1 MALGDYA
8 NSRGAADMGILPDRL
23 PGYAH
28 LSDSAERARF
38 GKLWGGEISA
48 TPGLTARAM
57 MEAAVA
63 GKLKALY
70 VVGANPL
77 KTFGVA
83 QPDRLAG
90 LELLVVHDMFL
101 TETAQRADVVLPAA
115 STYEKDGTL
124 TNTAGEVQL
133 THRSIDPQGPRSD
146 FDLLRILS
154 HQLSM
159 LGLGTP
165 IRLRTPEAAFDEI
178 RQNVAGYDLSP
189 TRICWPAAPSL
200 RRPRC
205 KARRGVLR
213 RARGHSF
220 LFTGLFVYERHPGP
234 LLFQAHFDERG
245 KTDAVEF
252 ISQHPVLVVSVVKIA
267 VLLFIVMTA
276 LAYLTWLERKVIAHI
291 QSRWGPYN
299 VGAHGLLQPLAD
311 GIKFLFKEDV
321 TPPAADR
328 LIYTLAPFLALALGL
343 SAIALIPFG
352 PPSALFPNGQ
362 QIFSVV
368 DLNIGLLFLFAIT
381 SMGVYGVALAGW
393 SSNSKY
399 ALLGGLRSSAQMIS
413 YEVSLTIS
421 VVGVMLLA
429 GTLNFNE
436 HDRGTE
442 GLLAALYSALARASR
457 RFVGFLCYLTAAIA
471 ETNRVPFDLPEAE
484 TELVAGFHT
493 EYSSFKFAMFFMAE
507 YANMITV
514 SCLATILFLGGWL
527 SPFPDTWTWQNYLPG
542 AGLLMLAAYCAWNTV
557 SEMRGIARL
566 QLAVVTLLAGGG
578 GLICLYP
585 PIAAGIQGPFW
596 FTTKILAILFF
607 YIWMRATLPR
617 FRYDQLMSFG
627 WKLLLPVSLANLVI
641 TAFVIIWPLLRKG

>member
-1 MALGDYA
+1 MD
-8 NSRGAADMGILPDRL
+8 
-23 PGYAH
+23 
-28 LSDSAERARF
+28 
-38 GKLWGGEISA
+38 
-48 TPGLTARAM
+48 
-57 MEAAVA
+57 
-63 GKLKALY
+63 
-70 VVGANPL
+70 
-77 KTFGVA
+77 
-83 QPDRLAG
+83 
-90 LELLVVHDMFL
+90 
-101 TETAQRADVVLPAA
+101 
-115 STYEKDGTL
+115 
-124 TNTAGEVQL
+124 
-133 THRSIDPQGPRSD
+133 
-146 FDLLRILS
+146 
-154 HQLSM
+154 
-159 LGLGTP
+159 
-165 IRLRTPEAAFDEI
+165 
-178 RQNVAGYDLSP
+178 
-189 TRICWPAAPSL
+189 
-200 RRPRC
+200 
-205 KARRGVLR
+205 
-213 RARGHSF
+213 
-220 LFTGLFVYERHPGP
+220 
-234 LLFQAHFDERG
+234 
-245 KTDAVEF
+245 F
-252 ISQHPVLVVSVVKIA
+252 ISQHPVLVAAVVKIA

-352 PPSALFPNGQ
+352 PPDKLFPNGQ

-381 SMGVYGVALAGW
+381 SMGVYGIALAGW

-421 VVGVMLLA
+421 VVGVVLLA

-436 HDRGTE
+436 VIGVQKGYWLHFIPRWNVIPQ
-442 GLLAALYSALARASR
+442 
-457 RFVGFLCYLTAAIA
+457 FIGFLCYLTAAIA

-493 EYSSFKFAMFFMAE
+493 EYSAFKFAMFFMAE

-527 SPFPDTWTWQNYLPG
+527 SPFPDSWAWQNYLPG
-542 AGLLMLAAYCAWNTV
+542 AGLLILAAYCAWNTV

-566 QLAVVTLLAGGG
+566 QLGVVTLLAGGG

-585 PIAAGIQGPFW
+585 PIAGGIQGPFW
-596 FTTKILAILFF
+596 FTAKILAILFF

-627 WKLLLPVSLANLVI
+627 WKLLLPVSLANLVL
-641 TAFVIIWPLLRKG
+641 TAAFIVFWPLLRHG